1 MAKTE
6 KSMKGADVPY
16 HKRLAMGEKLDGTSL
31 GPKWNTSQTSK
42 GKGGL
47 SGMKKK

>member
-1 MAKTE
+1 MAKE
-6 KSMKGADVPY
+6 VKDLKGPQVPY

-31 GPKWNTSQTSK
+31 GPKASSG
-42 GKGGL
+42 GKPRGGL